1 MSATCSRQLIVMA
14 RWPAP
19 GRCKRRLAQELGAAR
34 AAQIQARLTV
44 HTLAAARDARQG
56 HGLELV
62 LAVEGLGGLAASR
75 WGQALGADRT
85 VLQGRGALGLRMQ
98 RQFQRAAREG
108 ASKVVLIGSDLPELE
123 ASDLSAAFTSLE
135 HRQGVLGPALDGGYW
150 LIGLRRPEPELLAGI
165 AWGSEQVLEQT
176 LAAMARRGLEPELLT
191 RRGDLD
197 WARDL
202 LPWR

>member
-1 MSATCSRQLIVMA
+1 MA

-19 GRCKRRLAQELGAAR
+19 GRCKRRLARELGAAR
-34 AAQIQARLTV
+34 AAQIQARLTD
-44 HTLAAARDARQG
+44 HTLAAAREARQV

-62 LAVEGLGGLAASR
+62 LAVEGLGSRAAKR
-75 WGQALGADRT
+75 WGQAHGADRA

-108 ASKVVLIGSDLPELE
+108 SSQVVLIGSDLPELE
-123 ASDLSAAFTSLE
+123 ASDLSAAFTSLG
-135 HRQGVLGPALDGGYW
+135 HRQGVLGPAQDGGYW

-165 AWGSEQVLEQT
+165 AWGSAQVLEQT

>member
-34 AAQIQARLTV
+34 AAQIQARLTD

-62 LAVEGLGGLAASR
+62 LAVEGLGSLAASR
-75 WGQALGADRT
+75 WGKALGADRT
-85 VLQGRGALGLRMQ
+85 LLQGRGALGLRMQ

-108 ASKVVLIGSDLPELE
+108 ASKVVLIGSDLPQLE
-123 ASDLSAAFTSLE
+123 ASDLTAAFTSLG
-135 HRQGVLGPALDGGYW
+135 HCQGVLGPAQDGGYW

-165 AWGSEQVLEQT
+165 TWGSAQVLEQT
-176 LAAMARRGLEPELLT
+176 LSAMARRGLEPELLT

>member
-56 HGLELV
+56 YGLELV

-98 RQFQRAAREG
+98 RQFQRAAKER
-108 ASKVVLIGSDLPELE
+108 ARRVVLIGSDLPQLE
-123 ASDLSAAFTSLE
+123 RADLASAFAALDHQE
-135 HRQGVLGPALDGGYW
+135 AVLGPACDGGYW
-150 LIGLRRPEPELLAGI
+150 LIGLRRPEPALMEGI

-176 LAAMARRGLEPELLT
+176 LAALARRGLEP
-191 RRGDLD
+191 
-197 WARDL
+197 AL
-202 LPWR
+202 LPWRRDLDRGEDLGPWR

>member
-34 AAQIQARLTV
+34 AAQIQARLIV
-44 HTLAAARDARQG
+44 HTLAAAREARQG
-56 HGLELV
+56 QGLELV
-62 LAVEGLGGLAASR
+62 LAVEGLGSRAARR
-75 WGQALGADRT
+75 WGQAHGADRT

-108 ASKVVLIGSDLPELE
+108 ASQMVLIGSDLPQLE
-123 ASDLSAAFTSLE
+123 ASDLSAAFTVLGQ
-135 HRQGVLGPALDGGYW
+135 RRGVLGPALDGGYW

-165 AWGSEQVLEQT
+165 DWGSALVLEQT
-176 LAAMARRGLEPELLT
+176 VAAMARRGLEPELLS

>member
-1 MSATCSRQLIVMA
+1 VSATCNRQLIVMA

-34 AAQIQARLTV
+34 AAQIQARLIV
-44 HTLAAARDARQG
+44 HTLAAAREARQG

-62 LAVEGLGGLAASR
+62 LAVEGLGSRAARR
-75 WGQALGADRT
+75 WGQAHGADRT

-108 ASKVVLIGSDLPELE
+108 ASQMVLIGSDLPQLE
-123 ASDLSAAFTSLE
+123 ASDLSAAFTVLGQ
-135 HRQGVLGPALDGGYW
+135 RRGVLGPALDGGYW

-165 AWGSEQVLEQT
+165 DWGSALVLEQT
-176 LAAMARRGLEPELLT
+176 VAAMARRGLEPELLS

>member
-1 MSATCSRQLIVMA
+1 MSATCNRQLIVMA

-34 AAQIQARLTV
+34 AAQIQARLIV
-44 HTLAAARDARQG
+44 HTLAAAREARQG

-62 LAVEGLGGLAASR
+62 LAVEGLGSRAARR
-75 WGQALGADRT
+75 WGQAHGADRT

-108 ASKVVLIGSDLPELE
+108 ASQMVLIGSDLPQLE
-123 ASDLSAAFTSLE
+123 ASDLSAAFTVLGQ
-135 HRQGVLGPALDGGYW
+135 RRGVLGPALDGGYW

-165 AWGSEQVLEQT
+165 DWGSALVLEQT
-176 LAAMARRGLEPELLT
+176 VAAMARRGLEPELLS